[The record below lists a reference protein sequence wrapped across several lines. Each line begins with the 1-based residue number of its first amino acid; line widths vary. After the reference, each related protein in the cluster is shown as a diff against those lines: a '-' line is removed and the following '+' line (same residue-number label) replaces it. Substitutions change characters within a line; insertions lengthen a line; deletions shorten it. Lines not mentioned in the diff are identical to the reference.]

1 MVSCGFVLSGISSS
15 VCYAAVGEG
24 DLPPGAM
31 AFTKVLKYQTE
42 WKSLASTIKLRANEL
57 SEQEVLGIKA
67 FLKALANEY
76 GDLEL
81 LSGGIQDDTR
91 KKAAISDAKEFRKL
105 IRQCDDAASAGDFN
119 KINELYPVTAALLNS
134 VLSSMQD
141 VPDEL

>member
-1 MVSCGFVLSGISSS
+1 
-15 VCYAAVGEG
+15 
-24 DLPPGAM
+24 
-31 AFTKVLKYQTE
+31 
-42 WKSLASTIKLRANEL
+42 L

-91 KKAAISDAKEFRKL
+91 KKAAITDAKEFRKL

-119 KINELYPVTAALLNS
+119 KINKLYPVTAALLNS